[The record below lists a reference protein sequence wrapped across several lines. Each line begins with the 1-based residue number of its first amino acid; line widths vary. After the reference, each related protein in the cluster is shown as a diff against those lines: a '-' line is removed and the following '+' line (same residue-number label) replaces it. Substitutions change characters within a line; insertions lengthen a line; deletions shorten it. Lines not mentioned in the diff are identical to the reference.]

1 MKERQILLSNIKS
14 VITSRPWR
22 PWALSAPL
30 RSAWSSSASRRPS
43 CPWPPSAWPP
53 GAWCRWRCDGG
64 TRSGPGRALGAWE
77 LNEDKDSI
85 LSIQINWDREAIFC
99 LSVLSVSTVRFF
111 YYLLH
116 STRCDIAYTSTEGN
130 RQIIL
135 TSSFNQFS
143 KDPPSLI
150 PPVHQIGSVAKFS
163 Q

>member
-1 MKERQILLSNIKS
+1 MYLKNDEGKANFIRKYQ
-14 VITSRPWR
+14 ITSRPWR

-64 TRSGPGRALGAWE
+64 TRSGPGRAPGAWE
-77 LNEDKDSI
+77 LSEDKDLIS
-85 LSIQINWDREAIFC
+85 DVC
-99 LSVLSVSTVRFF
+99 VF
-111 YYLLH
+111 YYLFH
-116 STRCDIAYTSTEGN
+116 NTRCDIAYTSTEGN

-150 PPVHQIGSVAKFS
+150 PPVHQIGSAAKFS